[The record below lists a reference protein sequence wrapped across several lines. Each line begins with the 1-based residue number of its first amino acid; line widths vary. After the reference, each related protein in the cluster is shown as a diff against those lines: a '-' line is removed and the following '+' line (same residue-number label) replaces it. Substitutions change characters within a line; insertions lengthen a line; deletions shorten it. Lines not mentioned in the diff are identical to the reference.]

1 MMKTRKK
8 AVGFWQLAFSL
19 LLLTIGTPANSQ
31 ELTANSQ
38 KVITRSTMVGVG
50 VTNILD
56 TYLSQEHFKGLGV
69 SFLSTV
75 ERKRPAKHWSTLIEH
90 EANLSSVKD
99 RPKSKQELEAAY
111 NFYWGKLYNWHLLDH
126 QLTLQAGG
134 LANVSAGVIYNTS
147 NGNNLA
153 QARFHLNV
161 MPTGVAAYRFQL
173 FNRPMTARYELA
185 LPLCG
190 IMFSPNYGQS
200 YYEIFSLGNYDH
212 NIVPTTFVSQP
223 SFRQLITAAWHFS
236 PSTALTLGYLGDYQQ
251 LQVNNLKQH
260 VYAHRFMVGIVV
272 ER

>member
-1 MMKTRKK
+1 MKTRKK

-126 QLTLQAGG
+126 QLTLQAGRMSRRESSTTRRTATIS
-134 LANVSAGVIYNTS
+134 LRPVFTS
-147 NGNNLA
+147 
-153 QARFHLNV
+153 
-161 MPTGVAAYRFQL
+161 T
-173 FNRPMTARYELA
+173 
-185 LPLCG
+185 
-190 IMFSPNYGQS
+190 
-200 YYEIFSLGNYDH
+200 
-212 NIVPTTFVSQP
+212 
-223 SFRQLITAAWHFS
+223 
-236 PSTALTLGYLGDYQQ
+236 
-251 LQVNNLKQH
+251 
-260 VYAHRFMVGIVV
+260 
-272 ER
+272 

>member
-1 MMKTRKK
+1 MMKMRKK
-8 AVGFWQLAFSL
+8 AVCFWQLAFSL
-19 LLLTIGTPANSQ
+19 LLLTIGAPANSQ

-134 LANVSAGVIYNTS
+134 LANVSA
-147 NGNNLA
+147 
-153 QARFHLNV
+153 
-161 MPTGVAAYRFQL
+161 
-173 FNRPMTARYELA
+173 
-185 LPLCG
+185 
-190 IMFSPNYGQS
+190 
-200 YYEIFSLGNYDH
+200 
-212 NIVPTTFVSQP
+212 
-223 SFRQLITAAWHFS
+223 
-236 PSTALTLGYLGDYQQ
+236 
-251 LQVNNLKQH
+251 
-260 VYAHRFMVGIVV
+260 
-272 ER
+272 